1 MKRFFRLLSI
11 GFLLVLAVAI
21 GRGVLLPSRQI
32 KPIPH
37 TPEKLDSVKLA
48 RDLSSA
54 VKFPSVSWELGGTE
68 EQRRAT
74 SDAFVGLHDF
84 LQSSFP
90 LTYSRLAHETIGR
103 SNLLFTWK
111 GIEPTLKPI
120 LLMAHQDVVPSE
132 ADTEAEWTHGPFSGD
147 ISDGFIWGRG
157 TLDDK
162 MSVVGLLEAVE
173 TLLAQGYQPKR
184 TIYLAFGQDEEI
196 GGEEGAVKI
205 AEVLKSRGVSL
216 EFVLDEGGFVTVGT
230 VPGVGRPVAI
240 VGTSEKGYLSL
251 ELTVETEGGHSS
263 MPPRE
268 TSIGILSRAVSE
280 IEKHPQPAHLRGP
293 DGEFLE
299 FVSGGA
305 SQPMKI
311 VFRNLWLFGPVLER
325 VLQRSPTTN
334 ATLRTTTAPTILE
347 AGTKDNVLASK
358 AKAIVNFRI
367 LPGDTVAE
375 VTERVRNTVND
386 ARVKI
391 QPLPGEPPTEAS
403 TRSRTDSVNF
413 ATMQTTI
420 AQVFPDAIV
429 APYVSVGATDARHYA
444 GLTND
449 IYRFAPLLLK
459 AEDIGRLHNRN
470 ERVSVENFVRSID
483 FYIQLMRNATQ

>member
-1 MKRFFRLLSI
+1 
-11 GFLLVLAVAI
+11 
-21 GRGVLLPSRQI
+21 
-32 KPIPH
+32 
-37 TPEKLDSVKLA
+37 
-48 RDLSSA
+48 
-54 VKFPSVSWELGGTE
+54 
-68 EQRRAT
+68 
-74 SDAFVGLHDF
+74 
-84 LQSSFP
+84 
-90 LTYSRLAHETIGR
+90 
-103 SNLLFTWK
+103 
-111 GIEPTLKPI
+111 
-120 LLMAHQDVVPSE
+120 
-132 ADTEAEWTHGPFSGD
+132 
-147 ISDGFIWGRG
+147 
-157 TLDDK
+157 
-162 MSVVGLLEAVE
+162 LEAVE